1 MGVLF
6 ACFSEKKFHKA
17 GIDLKFATSMRLV
30 PNPDPLVPAFQSAGF
45 TSMYHHIQLC
55 AHLKTVSL
63 VATQNRGSKDKRLV
77 GRDLLKSP

>member
-6 ACFSEKKFHKA
+6 ACLSEKKFHIA

-30 PNPDPLVPAFQSAGF
+30 PNPDPLVPTFQSAGF

-63 VATQNRGSKDKRLV
+63 VATQNRGSRDKRLV